1 MLKQVGATL
10 TLLVAAL
17 PAWAHHGKDFLL
29 TESAE
34 QPHPGTAFLVT
45 PLAYL
50 NNDSGEPSELRFEP
64 SFLYGIGD
72 RVALEVHAH
81 IDQVSGENWQYEST
95 APAIHIG
102 LAESGNW
109 ALAFSGEYEYAR
121 DRAEPDRMEARLVL
135 GRQTEAAGFA
145 VNAIAARGTDGDEGT
160 VYGYALGFRTQPEAA
175 FSWGLEARGGDAV
188 ETGNELLIG
197 VYGEP
202 SEGFTYKFGIGTGY
216 GDNPMRYSIRTG
228 LVWQF

>member
-1 MLKQVGATL
+1 MLKRVIVAGA
-10 TLLVAAL
+10 LLAVAL

-45 PLAYL
+45 PLAYM
-50 NNDSGEPSELRFEP
+50 NNGSGETSEWMFEP
-64 SFLYGIGD
+64 SLLYGLSEN
-72 RVALEVHAH
+72 VAFEVHAH
-81 IDQVSGENWQYEST
+81 VNRVDGEGWSYEAT
-95 APAIHIG
+95 APAIHVRV
-102 LAESGNW
+102 AESGNW
-109 ALAFSGEYEYAR
+109 ALALSGEYEYAR
-121 DRAEPDRMEARLVL
+121 DRAEPDRMEARAVL
-135 GRQTEAAGFA
+135 ARQTEASSFA
-145 VNAIAARGTDGDEGT
+145 VNAIAAHETNGGEGT

-188 ETGNELLIG
+188 ETGNEVLVG

-202 SEGFTYKFGIGTGY
+202 SEDFTYKFGIGTGY
-216 GDNPMRYSIRTG
+216 GNNPMRYSIHTG